1 MYIACTVQEMKYIQT
16 VCNDSDFF
24 KRRIIQR
31 IAARELIE
39 SLQKKVRKGQ
49 VSSTSSL
56 VYAYALHMPM
66 PSSRAYPLLSAV
78 YMYYSTYVS
87 TARPVMYWAPNKQ
100 KRFMTNCSQ
109 NTVQLYILY
118 ATLYV
123 LLPKRL
129 MFVSTPYNIRILAK
143 LYMNTGHNGVVSFLK
158 KHATFYEISPQFLYQ
173 MEKQKPLPKS
183 LKYRRLKM

>member
-1 MYIACTVQEMKYIQT
+1 MYCIGNECTVHEFPMQT

-49 VSSTSSL
+49 VSGTSSL

-78 YMYYSTYVS
+78 CMYYSTYLCKYS
-87 TARPVMYWAPNKQ
+87 KA
-100 KRFMTNCSQ
+100 CD
-109 NTVQLYILY
+109 
-118 ATLYV
+118 V
-123 LLPKRL
+123 LGPK
-129 MFVSTPYNIRILAK
+129 
-143 LYMNTGHNGVVSFLK
+143 
-158 KHATFYEISPQFLYQ
+158 
-173 MEKQKPLPKS
+173 
-183 LKYRRLKM
+183 

>member
-1 MYIACTVQEMKYIQT
+1 MYIQT

-31 IAARELIE
+31 IAVRELIE

-49 VSSTSSL
+49 VSGTSSL

-78 YMYYSTYVS
+78 CMYYSTYVS

-109 NTVQLYILY
+109 GIIH
-118 ATLYV
+118 TLRKQV
-123 LLPKRL
+123 FRLFEPNLPLSKHV
-129 MFVSTPYNIRILAK
+129 FSTEN
-143 LYMNTGHNGVVSFLK
+143 
-158 KHATFYEISPQFLYQ
+158 
-173 MEKQKPLPKS
+173 KQKMPFSNPPSPLPV
-183 LKYRRLKM
+183 LT